1 MARPHRE
8 VQVERNQRYWSLA
21 ELPARSQHRLTGHV
35 SEPPWKHVPGW
46 VPESFWLL
54 EGLILTILVSWAV
67 SQNKIARSKWL
78 WAQLPF
84 CMIHR
89 GLLPVCFF
97 SASDNTSL
105 ITNVNLALY
114 NSTSVLTPLLPSW
127 GHKPHC
133 PTCMPGKKT
142 MSTCY
147 LVGTIL
153 NSSRILTPVF
163 LTTLCGTSNFF
174 LKMRKH
180 GYIDTRNK
188 LPRCKNQGPIMAK
201 L

>member
-1 MARPHRE
+1 MPLYISSLGCLPWYSSTMARPHRE
-8 VQVERNQRYWSLA
+8 VQVERNQRRWSLA

-35 SEPPWKHVPGW
+35 SKPSWKHVPGW
-46 VPESFWLL
+46 VSKSFWLL
-54 EGLILTILVSWAV
+54 EGLILTILVSWTV

-133 PTCMPGKKT
+133 PTCMPGKKQWA
-142 MSTCY
+142 
-147 LVGTIL
+147 LVTWWVL
-153 NSSRILTPVF
+153 FWTVHVF
-163 LTTLCGTSNFF
+163 LLLCSWQPYVVLLTSF
-174 LKMRKH
+174 
-180 GYIDTRNK
+180 
-188 LPRCKNQGPIMAK
+188 
-201 L
+201 